1 LDGIPEL
8 ESMFEVVVSA
18 EDVYRGRPDP
28 EGYLYAA
35 QRLDR
40 PPFRCVVVGNSNA
53 SVEAAHE
60 VGMKCVVVAGSR
72 PLYEMGAADLVVR
85 SLDEVSFINLK
96 KLFDLEQADAVPQS
110 DIEEDDMY

>member
-1 LDGIPEL
+1 
-8 ESMFEVVVSA
+8 
-18 EDVYRGRPDP
+18 
-28 EGYLYAA
+28 
-35 QRLDR
+35 
-40 PPFRCVVVGNSNA
+40 
-53 SVEAAHE
+53 VEAAHE